1 MLLNLIKLKNFRNFK
16 KNQFFFNPFLTIII
30 GKNSVGKTNL
40 LESIFFGVNGHGF
53 RERKES
59 QLISFGEKTTEV
71 EMKLKKNQDDLR
83 LRIYLNLI
91 NNQIKKYFF
100 VNNVGKNLTF
110 YHKENISPV
119 LFTPNEIELV
129 TGGPELRRHYLNQF
143 LSKIDLDY
151 KNYLNNY
158 KNALKRRNKL
168 LVDKGKKIFQLKEEI
183 KFWDSYLEKHSK
195 FIIKKRAEYID
206 FLNKNCQI
214 NHYQLKINYLKNQFI
229 PFYSGRYFEKEVVL
243 GQTLTGP
250 QKDDIKIF
258 INEKEAHYFA
268 SRSEQRL
275 ALLWLKIN
283 EIKYIETI
291 FKKKPLL
298 LLDDIFSELDL
309 SNKKLVLNLVKR
321 YQTVMTTTEP
331 IILDFIDFPHSII
344 TLK

>member
-30 GKNSVGKTNL
+30 GENSVGKTNL
-40 LESIFFGVNGHGF
+40 LEAIFFVSTGRGF
-53 RERKES
+53 REKKES
-59 QLISFGEKTTEV
+59 QLISFGEKIAEV
-71 EMKLKKNQDDLR
+71 EIKLKNDQDDIV
-83 LRIYLNLI
+83 LRINLNLI
-91 NNQIKKYFF
+91 NNQTNKYFF
-100 VNNVGKNLTF
+100 VNNIEKSLVF
-110 YHKENISPV
+110 YQKENITPV
-119 LFTPNEIELV
+119 LFTPNDIELI

-143 LSKIDLDY
+143 LSKVNLEY

-158 KNALKRRNKL
+158 QNALKRRNKL
-168 LVDKGKKIFQLKEEI
+168 LVDKGKKIYQLKEEI
-183 KFWDSYLEKHSK
+183 KFWDSYLEKYSK
-195 FIIKKRAEYID
+195 FIIEKRGEYID

-214 NHYQLKINYLKNQFI
+214 NHYQLKIDYLKNQFL
-229 PFYSGRYFEKEVVL
+229 PFYSGRYFEKEIVL
-243 GQTLTGP
+243 GHTLTGP

-258 INEKEAHYFA
+258 IDGKETHYFA

-283 EIKYIETI
+283 EIKYLEMIL
-291 FKKKPLL
+291 KKKPLL

-309 SNKKLVLNLVKR
+309 SNKKLVLNLIKK

-331 IILDFIDFPHSII
+331 IILDFINFPHSII